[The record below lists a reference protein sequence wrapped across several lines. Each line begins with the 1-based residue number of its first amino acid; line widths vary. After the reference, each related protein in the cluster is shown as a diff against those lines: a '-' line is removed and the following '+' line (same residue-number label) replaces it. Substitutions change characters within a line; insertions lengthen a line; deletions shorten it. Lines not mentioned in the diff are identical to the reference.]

1 MTGIADVGVVGG
13 DRGAAGA
20 EVATDD
26 AVGELGGEVVEVNLG
41 NRRRR
46 RRKVDG
52 SGGGR
57 GGGGGGGSQK
67 GVEESVEEEE
77 REKGGGEGGLEE
89 GPAGHL

>member
-1 MTGIADVGVVGG
+1 MTGISDVGVVGG

-41 NRRRR
+41 SRRRR
-46 RRKVDG
+46 RRKADG
-52 SGGGR
+52 SG
-57 GGGGGGGSQK
+57 GGGGGGGSQQ
-67 GVEESVEEEE
+67 GVEKGVEEEE

-89 GPAGHL
+89 GPASHL

>member
-26 AVGELGGEVVEVNLG
+26 AVGELGGEVVEVNLVS
-41 NRRRR
+41 RRRR

-52 SGGGR
+52 SGG